1 MNISSKTIYNQISAS
16 NTNTNNLPKSVDNLN
31 KISSI
36 MQVNNPNLIN
46 KINNNNNFKNRS
58 KPLSM
63 NEAMIN
69 QIIREPNKKK
79 HLANSKPNS
88 KTNFSQSKLPKNNS
102 KESINNSIIDY
113 NCSEISLTTNS
124 NVTSMKAVKSQP
136 SNMTP
141 EHVRIKEVV
150 PASKIKS
157 KVVFMNKKTNV
168 ISLNHEIPLPNNRHL
183 QKNPS
188 NGSNLEIPSNSI
200 NQMSH
205 TNSININNSLN
216 QKEFYITGSSDIST
230 RSSNTLD
237 SIKLNEELLDYKLNN
252 SKLKNEVSILNEK
265 IKTLKQVIIM
275 KTDENEMIKSNY
287 SEIIEECKKE
297 SEKVRKIHSEYIS
310 MKDIINKQTYHLN
323 SIISIM
329 TELIEIFVSSKSPY
343 AFGNSNI
350 MTRQSITIN
359 NENASATDIDVYYS
373 YNNDDDKRNTL
384 IEQIQGLLV
393 AKLSMIKR
401 SFHNV
406 DIDKEIEKIKMWNF
420 TKNPNES
427 EINISNLRISKNII
441 EESCS
446 ESFRKNCSNDFFDLS
461 ISNQIIPQS
470 PKFNSAADSDYSVSV
485 TSYKKDKERSE
496 SNKNEKNRDNFLL
509 NDSFLN
515 DLKQSK
521 NIRSNFR

>member
-1 MNISSKTIYNQISAS
+1 MNISSRIINNQISLS
-16 NTNTNNLPKSVDNLN
+16 NTNTNNLPKFVNNLI
-31 KISSI
+31 KISPTI
-36 MQVNNPNLIN
+36 QLNNPNIIS
-46 KINNNNNFKNRS
+46 KIHNNNNFKNRP

-79 HLANSKPNS
+79 NLASSKPNS
-88 KTNFSQSKLPKNNS
+88 KTNFSQSKLPKKNS
-102 KESINNSIIDY
+102 KESINNSTLDY
-113 NCSEISLTTNS
+113 NCSEISLNT
-124 NVTSMKAVKSQP
+124 VGTSMKAVKSQP
-136 SNMTP
+136 ANMTP
-141 EHVRIKEVV
+141 EHVKMKEVV
-150 PASKIKS
+150 PVAKIKS
-157 KVVFMNKKTNV
+157 KALFGNKKLNV
-168 ISLNHEIPLPNNRHL
+168 ISLNNEIPLPNNRHL
-183 QKNPS
+183 HKNPS

-200 NQMSH
+200 HQMSH
-205 TNSININNSLN
+205 SNSININNLTN
-216 QKEFYITGSSDIST
+216 QKEFYITGNSDVNT

-237 SIKLNEELLDYKLNN
+237 SIKLSEELLEYKLNN

-310 MKDIINKQTYHLN
+310 MKDIINKQSYHLN

-329 TELIEIFVSSKSPY
+329 IELIEIFVSSKSPY

-359 NENASATDIDVYYS
+359 NENVSATDIDVYYS
-373 YNNDDDKRNTL
+373 YNNDEDKRNTL
-384 IEQIQGLLV
+384 IEQIQGFLV
-393 AKLSMIKR
+393 AKLSMIKK
-401 SFHNV
+401 SLHNV

-420 TKNPNES
+420 TKNANES

-470 PKFNSAADSDYSVSV
+470 PKFNSAANSDYSVSV
-485 TSYKKDKERSE
+485 TSYNKDKERSE
-496 SNKNEKNRDNFLL
+496 SIKNEKNRDNFLL

-521 NIRSNFR
+521 NILSNFR